1 MHPHRRSLPASCG
14 YLASAQS
21 RAGRARGQRRDQ
33 GSAAPRARV
42 CERHQLSARLSL
54 ASRRIPV
61 RAEAGGGGVF
71 GERACSGKDGRRVW
85 APESRVGWRTGRERP
100 DAHLWVTLGSHRAA
114 EEGPRGPP
122 CVPGAPAPGTRKSC
136 GEAEGPGS
144 ELRGPPTPIRTLP
157 RWGARPRTPPTP
169 RPASPTSSRV
179 PYLGPGLGGQ
189 EDRELAR
196 PAAHGLR
203 PIGVHEQHHE
213 RGRVRPVLFPSNS
226 SFSPGHSM

>member
-1 MHPHRRSLPASCG
+1 MPG
-14 YLASAQS
+14 
-21 RAGRARGQRRDQ
+21 
-33 GSAAPRARV
+33 
-42 CERHQLSARLSL
+42 
-54 ASRRIPV
+54 
-61 RAEAGGGGVF
+61 F
-71 GERACSGKDGRRVW
+71 GERGCSGKDGRRGW

-122 CVPGAPAPGTRKSC
+122 CIPGAPAPGTRESC
-136 GEAEGPGS
+136 GEAKGPGS
-144 ELRGPPTPIRTLP
+144 ALSGPPTPIRPLP
-157 RWGARPRTPPTP
+157 RWGARPWTPTTP

-213 RGRVRPVLFPSNS
+213 RGTVQPAEAAREPDAASRPRSPAPGPLHAPRPAWRRRGRCAPSGAPGRVGSAAQWRAALPAPGPRTTWQTSVSNS
-226 SFSPGHSM
+226 LPDGHHRGLL